1 MQVIALATSLMMTG
15 LIWLVQV
22 VHYPS
27 FHHVDQA
34 QFRQF
39 STFHTQNI
47 TYIVMPLMALE
58 LLSSLVVVIRNP
70 DALNLSVIALLAVI
84 WLSTALLSVPCHNQL
99 AHGYNAE
106 VVDHL
111 IRTNWIRT
119 IAWTIKSALLIW
131 PLLKP
136 SPLPV

>member
-1 MQVIALATSLMMTG
+1 MHVLALATSLMMTG

-27 FHHVDQA
+27 FHHIDQT

-47 TYIVMPLMALE
+47 TYIVMPLMAVE
-58 LLSSLVVVIRNP
+58 LLSSLVLVIRNP
-70 DALNLSVIALLAVI
+70 DPFNLSMIALLAII
-84 WLSTALLSVPCHNQL
+84 WLSTAFISVPCHNQL

-131 PLLKP
+131 TLFRQV
-136 SPLPV
+136 PLPA

>member
-1 MQVIALATSLMMTG
+1 MMTG

-27 FHHVDQA
+27 FHHIDQT

-47 TYIVMPLMALE
+47 TYIVMPLMAVE
-58 LLSSLVVVIRNP
+58 LLSSLVLVIRNP
-70 DALNLSVIALLAVI
+70 DPFNLSMIALLAII
-84 WLSTALLSVPCHNQL
+84 WLSTAFISVPCHNQL

-119 IAWTIKSALLIW
+119 IAWTIKSALLVW
-131 PLLKP
+131 TLFKQVPQP
-136 SPLPV
+136 A

>member
-1 MQVIALATSLMMTG
+1 MHVLALATSLMMTG

-27 FHHVDQA
+27 FHHIDQT

-47 TYIVMPLMALE
+47 TYIVMPMMAVE
-58 LLSSLVVVIRNP
+58 LLSSLVLVIRNP
-70 DALNLSVIALLAVI
+70 DPFNLSMIALLAII
-84 WLSTALLSVPCHNQL
+84 WLSTAFISVPCHNQL

-119 IAWTIKSALLIW
+119 IAWTIKSALLVW
-131 PLLKP
+131 TLFKQVPQP
-136 SPLPV
+136 A

>member
-1 MQVIALATSLMMTG
+1 MMTG

-27 FHHVDQA
+27 FHHIDQT

-47 TYIVMPLMALE
+47 TYIVMPLMAVE
-58 LLSSLVVVIRNP
+58 LLSSLVLVIRNP
-70 DALNLSVIALLAVI
+70 DPFNLSMIALLAII
-84 WLSTALLSVPCHNQL
+84 WLSTAFISVPCHNQL

-119 IAWTIKSALLIW
+119 IAWTIKSALLVW
-131 PLLKP
+131 TLFKQAPQP
-136 SPLPV
+136 A

>member
-1 MQVIALATSLMMTG
+1 MMTG

-27 FHHVDQA
+27 FHHIDQT

-47 TYIVMPLMALE
+47 TYIVMPLMAVE
-58 LLSSLVVVIRNP
+58 LLSSLVLVIRNP
-70 DALNLSVIALLAVI
+70 DPFNLSMIALLAII
-84 WLSTALLSVPCHNQL
+84 WLSTAFISVPCHNQL

-131 PLLKP
+131 TLFRQV
-136 SPLPV
+136 PLPA

>member
-1 MQVIALATSLMMTG
+1 MHVLALATSLMMTG

-27 FHHVDQA
+27 FHHIDQT

-47 TYIVMPLMALE
+47 TYIVMPLMAVE
-58 LLSSLVVVIRNP
+58 LLSSLVLVIRNP
-70 DALNLSVIALLAVI
+70 DPFNLSMIALLAII
-84 WLSTALLSVPCHNQL
+84 WLSTAFISVPCHNQL

-119 IAWTIKSALLIW
+119 IAWTIKSALLVW
-131 PLLKP
+131 TLFKQVPQP
-136 SPLPV
+136 A

>member
-1 MQVIALATSLMMTG
+1 MHVLALATSLMMTG

-27 FHHVDQA
+27 FHHVDQS

-47 TYIVMPLMALE
+47 TYIVMPLMAVE
-58 LLSSLVVVIRNP
+58 LLSSLVLVIRSP
-70 DALNLSVIALLAVI
+70 DALNLSMIGLLALI
-84 WLSTALLSVPCHNQL
+84 WISTAFISVPCHNQL

-131 PLLKP
+131 PLLRH
-136 SPLPV
+136 SPQPA